1 MADHESPL
9 ERRLVTLEEWLMHT
23 DRIISDLN
31 AMVCAQHK
39 RIDEQA
45 LQIKRLQQMLDQL
58 RDTEPEQRSFED
70 ERPPHY

>member
-1 MADHESPL
+1 MADQESPL

-31 AMVCAQHK
+31 SVVCAQHK

-45 LQIKRLQQMLDQL
+45 RQIKRLQQMLDQL
-58 RDTEPEQRSFED
+58 RDAEPEQRSFED

>member
-1 MADHESPL
+1 MTDQESPL

-23 DRIISDLN
+23 DRLISDLN
-31 AMVCAQHK
+31 AMVCAQHD

-45 LQIKRLQQMLDQL
+45 RQIERLQHVIAQL
-58 RDTEPEQRSFED
+58 GETEPEQRSLED